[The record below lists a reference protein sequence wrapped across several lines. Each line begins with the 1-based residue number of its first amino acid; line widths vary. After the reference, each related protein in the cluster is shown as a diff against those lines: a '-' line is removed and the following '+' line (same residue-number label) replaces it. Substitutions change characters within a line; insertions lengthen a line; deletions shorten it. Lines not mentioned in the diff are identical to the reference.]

1 MRGTTR
7 SREPRVLRRDDPAV
21 TSAPWPG
28 FRGVESPATE
38 LGPIPVIALCKD
50 FSKQDSLRRVLSH
63 VCGVAAKFTNPTAWK
78 SQNPS
83 SPNCSVLLIHL
94 TDECDTPRAAELIRE
109 MRALSESPPIIVINT
124 RRDPYSAAEIMQAGA
139 DGYVV
144 EGDLTKA
151 RFRKLYQDAEVAGE
165 VRKQAAKHLLK
176 EKRTTQAIIEQ
187 NHRLLQRN
195 RLDSLTGLLNHAA
208 IMRAVEV
215 QHDAAIRLGQTTC
228 VAMVDVDFFKRLND
242 AEGHLVGDAV
252 LRQIA
257 QCLEQNMR
265 AYDSIGRY
273 GGEEFLLLLPNIQA
287 EDARNILL
295 HKRAEIHS
303 LKLAHLDSPIAPYVT
318 VSIGMASGPSPSEW
332 QDVVKHADEALYEAK
347 RLGRDRLVVWGETG
361 MDSYTCCEPDVT
373 VTCEG

>member
-1 MRGTTR
+1 VETT
-7 SREPRVLRRDDPAV
+7 A
-21 TSAPWPG
+21 G
-28 FRGVESPATE
+28 E
-38 LGPIPVIALCKD
+38 LGPISVIALCKD
-50 FSKQDSLRRVLSH
+50 LARQEALRRVLSH
-63 VCGVAAKFTNPTAWK
+63 VCGVSAKFTCPTSWK
-78 SQNPS
+78 SQGNGNPGS
-83 SPNCSVLLIHL
+83 AVHLIHL
-94 TDECDTPRAAELIRE
+94 SDECDTDKAVELIRE
-109 MRALSESPPIIVINT
+109 MRAEPESPPIIVINT

-165 VRKQAAKHLLK
+165 VRRQAAKHLLT

-187 NHRLLQRN
+187 NHRLIQRN
-195 RLDSLTGLLNHAA
+195 RLDSVTGLLNHAA

-215 QHDAAIRLGQTTC
+215 QHDAANRLGQSMC

-242 AEGHLVGDAV
+242 TEGHMVGDAV
-252 LRQIA
+252 LRQLA

-273 GGEEFLLLLPNIQA
+273 GGEEFLLLLPNIQTD
-287 EDARNILL
+287 DARNILL

-303 LKLAHLDSPIAPYVT
+303 MQLAHPDSPIAPHVT
-318 VSIGMASGPSPSEW
+318 VSIGMATGRSDTQW

-347 RLGRDRLVVWGETG
+347 RLGRDRLVVWGEAG
-361 MDSYTCCEPDVT
+361 MDSYTCCDAEAAL
-373 VTCEG
+373 EGR

>member
-1 MRGTTR
+1 MRGITR

-28 FRGVESPATE
+28 FRGLEAPAGE
-38 LGPIPVIALCKD
+38 KGPISVIALCKD

-63 VCGVAAKFTNPTAWK
+63 VCGVTVKFTHPTTWK
-78 SQNPS
+78 SQNLS
-83 SPNCSVLLIHL
+83 SPDCAVQLIHL
-94 TDECDTPRAAELIRE
+94 TNECDIQRAAELIRE
-109 MRALSESPPIIVINT
+109 MRALPESPPIIVINT

-151 RFRKLYQDAEVAGE
+151 RFRKLYQDAEVAFE
-165 VRKQAAKHLLK
+165 VRRQSAKHLLS
-176 EKRTTQAIIEQ
+176 EKRTTEAIIEQ

-242 AEGHLVGDAV
+242 AEGHMVGDAV

-273 GGEEFLLLLPNIQA
+273 GGEEFLLLLPNV
-287 EDARNILL
+287 ELVDARKILL
-295 HKRAEIHS
+295 HKREEIHS
-303 LKLAHLDSPIAPYVT
+303 LQLAHPDSPIAPYVT
-318 VSIGMASGPSPSEW
+318 VSIGMAAGPSPTEW
-332 QDVVKHADEALYEAK
+332 QDVVRHADEALYEAK
-347 RLGRDRLVVWGETG
+347 RLGRDRLVVWGDTG
-361 MDSYTCCEPDVT
+361 MDSYTCCDAEVAI
-373 VTCEG
+373 ESR

>member
-1 MRGTTR
+1 
-7 SREPRVLRRDDPAV
+7 VD
-21 TSAPWPG
+21 
-28 FRGVESPATE
+28 SPAAE
-38 LGPIPVIALCKD
+38 IGPISVIALCKD
-50 FSKQDSLRRVLSH
+50 LARQEALRRVLSH
-63 VCGVAAKFTNPTAWK
+63 VCAVSAKFTCPTTWNSQGNGNPGSA
-78 SQNPS
+78 
-83 SPNCSVLLIHL
+83 VHLIHL
-94 TDECDTPRAAELIRE
+94 TDECDTDKAVELIRE
-109 MRALSESPPIIVINT
+109 MRAEPESPPIIVINT

-165 VRKQAAKHLLK
+165 VRRQAAKHLLT

-187 NHRLLQRN
+187 NHRLIQRN

-215 QHDAAIRLGQTTC
+215 QHDAANRLGQSMC

-242 AEGHLVGDAV
+242 TEGHMVGDAV

-273 GGEEFLLLLPNIQA
+273 GGEEFLLLLPNIQPD
-287 EDARNILL
+287 DARNILL
-295 HKRAEIHS
+295 HKREEIHAMQ
-303 LKLAHLDSPIAPYVT
+303 LAHPDSPIAPHVT
-318 VSIGMASGPSPSEW
+318 ASIGMASGPSGTDW

-347 RLGRDRLVVWGETG
+347 RLGRDRLVVWGQAG
-361 MDSYTCCEPDVT
+361 MDSYTCCDAEAAL
-373 VTCEG
+373 ERR